1 MRRAM
6 RSRFW
11 SSVSG
16 IGLGFAHGAALDFF
30 VVVGA
35 LEDGV
40 DEDAGSVD
48 LVGRELAE
56 FDELFYFSDYI
67 IGSRG
72 HHGIEVARSLAIDE
86 IAPAVAL
93 PGFDEGEVATQSALE
108 HVLAAIEFAG
118 FFAFGNHGA
127 VAGGCVKGGNAA
139 AAANAFGEGAL
150 RIEFYLYFAAQDELL
165 EKFVFADVGGDHF
178 FDLAI
183 LQEQAE
189 AGAVGA
195 GVVAGDGQ
203 ILGAFAAHGVEQVL
217 GDAA

>member
-11 SSVSG
+11 ASVSC
-16 IGLGFAHGAALDFF
+16 IGLGFAHGGALDFF

-40 DEDAGSVD
+40 DEDAGRVD

-93 PGFDEGEVATQSALE
+93 PRFDDGEVATQSALE
-108 HVLAAIEFAG
+108 NVLAAIEFASFLG
-118 FFAFGNHGA
+118 VGNHGD

-139 AAANAFGEGAL
+139 ATSADAVRDSAL
-150 RIEFYLYFAAQDELL
+150 R
-165 EKFVFADVGGDHF
+165 
-178 FDLAI
+178 
-183 LQEQAE
+183 
-189 AGAVGA
+189 
-195 GVVAGDGQ
+195 
-203 ILGAFAAHGVEQVL
+203 
-217 GDAA
+217 

>member
-1 MRRAM
+1 MRWAM

-16 IGLGFAHGAALDFF
+16 IGLGFAHGAALDFLI
-30 VVVGA
+30 VVEA

-93 PGFDEGEVATQSALE
+93 PRFDESEVATHGALE
-108 HVLAAIEFAG
+108 NVLAALEFSR

-127 VAGGCVKGGNAA
+127 VAGGCVKGGNAGA
-139 AAANAFGEGAL
+139 AGANAFGEGAL

-189 AGAVGA
+189 AGAIGA
-195 GVVAGDGQ
+195 GAAAGHGQ
-203 ILGAFAAHGVEQVL
+203 IFRSLAPEAVG
-217 GDAA
+217 